1 MKDTFFLHMKLLWG
15 RDFSGGPLVKAPCFQ
30 CRAMCLIPGQGINI
44 LHDVRQDQKKKK
56 VKNPIK
62 KILLVGEASLGRM

>member
-1 MKDTFFLHMKLLWG
+1 MAHWLRLHA
-15 RDFSGGPLVKAPCFQ
+15 SNAGG
-30 CRAMCLIPGQGINI
+30 MCLIPGQGINI

>member
-1 MKDTFFLHMKLLWG
+1 MVHWLRLYA
-15 RDFSGGPLVKAPCFQ
+15 SNAGGK
-30 CRAMCLIPGQGINI
+30 CLIPGQGINI
-44 LHDVRQDQKKKK
+44 LHDVRQDQKK